1 MAWRNTSERWG
12 ALARLFHWAIVLML
26 IGQFIMAEIAEDLP
40 LGMEKI
46 AVLARHKSVG
56 ITILL
61 LAVLRLG
68 WRALNP
74 TPRAPA
80 GAPWEHALAR
90 GAHVALYGLLFAM
103 PLSGWMMSSA
113 KNYPVSW
120 FNVLPLPNLVPV
132 SESIYDIMHEA
143 HELLATALLVIAAAH
158 VLGALRH
165 HFIKKDDVLKR
176 MLWMAAGTSLSFGVA
191 TAPTDAATPPA
202 TTPPAATATAAT
214 AGATQTWRFQ
224 PTGSTLTFVFEQ
236 AGAATQGRFGQ
247 FTASLLQPIEP
258 TARGTLSV
266 TVDLVSLATG
276 DTQRDSLL
284 RGVDLFDVAKHPK
297 AQFNVAKLAP
307 AQQGRLMLD
316 GVLTLRGVSKRLAI
330 PATLQP
336 DVTAKPRTVILQG
349 ETTLNRLDF
358 GIGQGEWKSTEW
370 VANAV
375 KVRFTLRFVAVK

>member
-12 ALARLFHWAIVLML
+12 ALARLFHWVIVLML
-26 IGQFIMAEIAEDLP
+26 IGQFIMAELAEDLP

-46 AVLARHKSVG
+46 ALLARHKSVG

-74 TPRAPA
+74 TPRAPT
-80 GAPWEHALAR
+80 GARWEHALAR

-132 SESIYDIMHEA
+132 SESIYEFMHET
-143 HELLATALLVIAAAH
+143 HELLATTLIVIAAAH

-165 HFIKKDDVLKR
+165 HFIKRDDVLKR
-176 MLWMAAGTSLSFGVA
+176 MLWAATGASLLLGASA
-191 TAPTDAATPPA
+191 APTEAA
-202 TTPPAATATAAT
+202 TTPAAGPT
-214 AGATQTWRFQ
+214 GATQSWRFQ

-236 AGAATQGRFGQ
+236 AGAATEGRFGQ
-247 FTASLLQPIEP
+247 FNATLLQPIEA

-266 TVDLVSLATG
+266 TVDLASLATG
-276 DTQRDSLL
+276 DTQRDTLL
-284 RGVDLFDVAKHPK
+284 RGADLFDVAKHPK
-297 AQFNVAKLAP
+297 AEFKVAALAP
-307 AQQGRLMLD
+307 AQHGRVMLD
-316 GVLTLRGVSKRLAI
+316 GMLTLRGVSKRLRIA
-330 PATLQP
+330 ATLQP
-336 DVTAKPRTVILQG
+336 DVTARPRTVILQG

-375 KVRFTLRFVAVK
+375 KVRFALRFVAVK

>member
-26 IGQFIMAEIAEDLP
+26 IGQFIMAEVAEDLP

-46 AVLARHKSVG
+46 ALLARHKSVG

-61 LAVLRLG
+61 LAMLRLG
-68 WRALNP
+68 WRAMNP
-74 TPRAPA
+74 TPKAPL
-80 GAPWEHALAR
+80 GQPWEHRLAR

-120 FNVLPLPNLVPV
+120 FNLLPLPNLVPV
-132 SESIYDIMHEA
+132 SESIYEFMHET
-143 HELLATALLVIAAAH
+143 HEVLATTLIIVAAAH

-165 HFIKKDDVLKR
+165 HFIKRDDVLKR
-176 MLWMAAGTSLSFGVA
+176 MLWAATGASLLLGASAAQTEAA
-191 TAPTDAATPPA
+191 TAPAAGPT
-202 TTPPAATATAAT
+202 
-214 AGATQTWRFQ
+214 GATQTWRFQ

-236 AGAATQGRFGQ
+236 AGAATEGRFDK
-247 FTASLLQPIEP
+247 FTAQLLLPIEP

-266 TVDLVSLATG
+266 TVDLASLATG

-284 RGVDLFDVAKHPK
+284 RGTDLFDVAKHPR
-297 AQFNVAKLAP
+297 AQFKVAQLAP
-307 AQQGRLMLD
+307 SQQGRLTLD
-316 GVLTLRGVSKRLAI
+316 GVLTLRGVSKRLRI

-336 DVTAKPRTVILQG
+336 DVTAKPRTMILKG

>member
-26 IGQFIMAEIAEDLP
+26 IGQFIMAEVAEDLP

-46 AVLARHKSVG
+46 ALLARHKSVG

-61 LAVLRLG
+61 LAMLRLG
-68 WRALNP
+68 WRAMNP
-74 TPRAPA
+74 TPKAPL
-80 GAPWEHALAR
+80 GQPWEHRLAR

-120 FNVLPLPNLVPV
+120 FNLLPLPNLVPV
-132 SESIYDIMHEA
+132 SESIYEFMHET
-143 HELLATALLVIAAAH
+143 HELLATTLMVVAAAH

-176 MLWMAAGTSLSFGVA
+176 MLWTAAGASLLLGASVSQTEAA
-191 TAPTDAATPPA
+191 TAPVAAPKAATQA
-202 TTPPAATATAAT
+202 W
-214 AGATQTWRFQ
+214 QFQ
-224 PTGSTLTFVFEQ
+224 PAGSNLAFVFEQ
-236 AGAATQGRFGQ
+236 AGAATEGRFAVITAQ
-247 FTASLLQPIEP
+247 FLQPIEP
-258 TARGTLSV
+258 TAQGMLAVTIDIASLS
-266 TVDLVSLATG
+266 TG
-276 DTQRDSLL
+276 DGQRDTLL
-284 RGVDLFDVAKHPK
+284 REAALFDVAKHPR
-297 AQFNVAKLAP
+297 AQFKVARLA
-307 AQQGRLMLD
+307 ASREGRLILD
-316 GVLTLRGVSKRLAI
+316 GVLTLRGVSKRLRI

-375 KVRFTLRFVAVK
+375 KVRFALRFVAVK

>member
-26 IGQFIMAEIAEDLP
+26 LGQFIMAELAEDLP

-46 AVLARHKSVG
+46 ALLARHKSVG

-74 TPRAPA
+74 TPRAPT

-120 FNVLPLPNLVPV
+120 FNLLPLPNLVPV
-132 SESIYDIMHEA
+132 SESIYEFMHET

-165 HFIKKDDVLKR
+165 HFIKRDDVLKR
-176 MLWMAAGTSLSFGVA
+176 MLWAATGASLLLGASTV
-191 TAPTDAATPPA
+191 PTEAATPPA
-202 TTPPAATATAAT
+202 AGPT
-214 AGATQTWRFQ
+214 GATQSWKFQ
-224 PTGSTLTFVFEQ
+224 QSGSTLNFVFEQ
-236 AGAATQGRFGQ
+236 AGAATEGRFGQ
-247 FTASLLQPIEP
+247 FTATLLLPVEP

-266 TVDLVSLATG
+266 TVDLASLSTG
-276 DTQRDSLL
+276 DAQRDTLL
-284 RGVDLFDVAKHPK
+284 RGADLFDVAKHPR
-297 AQFNVAKLAP
+297 AQFKVASLAHTK
-307 AQQGRLMLD
+307 QGRMSLD
-316 GVLTLRGVSKRLAI
+316 GVLTLRGVSKRLSI

-375 KVRFTLRFVAVK
+375 KVRFSLRFVAVK

>member
-12 ALARLFHWAIVLML
+12 AVARLFHWAIVLML
-26 IGQFIMAEIAEDLP
+26 LGQFIMAELAEDLP

-46 AVLARHKSVG
+46 ALLARHKSVG

-80 GAPWEHALAR
+80 GAPWELALAR

-120 FNVLPLPNLVPV
+120 FNLLPLPNLVPV
-132 SESIYDIMHEA
+132 SESIYEFMHET
-143 HELLATALLVIAAAH
+143 HELLATALIVIAAAH

-176 MLWMAAGTSLSFGVA
+176 MLWAAAGASVLIGASTV
-191 TAPTDAATPPA
+191 PTE
-202 TTPPAATATAAT
+202 AATATATAT
-214 AGATQTWRFQ
+214 AAGPTGATQSWKFQ
-224 PTGSTLTFVFEQ
+224 QSGSTLTFVFEQ
-236 AGAATQGRFGQ
+236 AGAATEGRFGQ
-247 FTASLLQPIEP
+247 FTATLLLPIEP
-258 TARGTLSV
+258 AARGTLSV
-266 TVDLVSLATG
+266 TVDLASLSTG
-276 DTQRDSLL
+276 DAQRDTLL
-284 RGVDLFDVAKHPK
+284 RGSDLFDVAKHPK
-297 AQFNVAKLAP
+297 AQFKVSSLAP
-307 AQQGRLMLD
+307 TNQGRVTLD
-316 GVLTLRGVSKRLAI
+316 GVLTLRGVSKRLSI

-336 DVTAKPRTVILQG
+336 DVTAKPRTVVLRG

>member
-26 IGQFIMAEIAEDLP
+26 LGQFIMAELAEDLP

-46 AVLARHKSVG
+46 ALLARHKSVG

-120 FNVLPLPNLVPV
+120 FNLLPLPNLVPV
-132 SESIYDIMHEA
+132 SESIYEFMHET
-143 HELLATALLVIAAAH
+143 HELLATALLVIAATH

-165 HFIKKDDVLKR
+165 HFIRKDDVLKR
-176 MLWMAAGTSLSFGVA
+176 MLWAAAGASLLLGTS
-191 TAPTDAATPPA
+191 TPA
-202 TTPPAATATAAT
+202 THAAASATSAAPSSAANP
-214 AGATQTWRFQ
+214 AGATQAWRLQ
-224 PTGSTLTFVFEQ
+224 PAGSTLNFVFEQ
-236 AGAATQGRFGQ
+236 AGAATEGRFGK
-247 FTASLLQPIEP
+247 FNATLLQPLAP
-258 TARGTLSV
+258 TVRGTLAV
-266 TVDLVSLATG
+266 TIDIASLSTG
-276 DTQRDSLL
+276 DAQRDTLL
-284 RGVDLFDVAKHPK
+284 READLFNAAKHPQ
-297 AQFNVAKLAP
+297 AQFKVASLAQ
-307 AQQGRLMLD
+307 ASQGRVKLD
-316 GVLTLRGVSKRLAI
+316 GVLTLRGVSKRLSI

-336 DVTAKPRTVILQG
+336 TATARPRTLILQG

-375 KVRFTLRFVAVK
+375 KVRFTLRFVAPE

>member
-26 IGQFIMAEIAEDLP
+26 IGQFIMAELAEDLP

-46 AVLARHKSVG
+46 ALLARHKSVG

-120 FNVLPLPNLVPV
+120 FNLLPLPNLVPV
-132 SESIYDIMHEA
+132 SESIYEFMHET

-165 HFIKKDDVLKR
+165 HFIKKDGVLKR
-176 MLWMAAGTSLSFGVA
+176 MLWMAAGASLLLGASTTPTA
-191 TAPTDAATPPA
+191 AAPT
-202 TTPPAATATAAT
+202 PAAAPSPAAAPT
-214 AGATQTWRFQ
+214 GATQSWRFQ
-224 PTGSTLTFVFEQ
+224 PTGSTLIFVFEQ
-236 AGAATQGRFGQ
+236 AGAATEGRFSK
-247 FTASLLQPIEP
+247 FDATLLQPLAP
-258 TARGTLSV
+258 TARGTLAV
-266 TVDLVSLATG
+266 MIDIASLSTG
-276 DTQRDSLL
+276 DAQRDTLL
-284 RGVDLFDVAKHPK
+284 READLFHVAKHPQ
-297 AQFNVAKLAP
+297 AQFKVASLAQ
-307 AQQGRLMLD
+307 ASQGRVTLD
-316 GVLTLRGVSKRLAI
+316 GVLTLRGVSKRLRI

-336 DVTAKPRTVILQG
+336 DATAKPRTVILQG

-358 GIGQGEWKSTEW
+358 GIGQGEWQSTEW

-375 KVRFTLRFVAVK
+375 KVRFTLRFVAIK

>member
-12 ALARLFHWAIVLML
+12 ALARLFHWVIVLML
-26 IGQFIMAEIAEDLP
+26 IGQFIMAELAEDLP

-46 AVLARHKSVG
+46 ALLARHKSVG

-80 GAPWEHALAR
+80 GARWEHALAR

-132 SESIYDIMHEA
+132 SESIYEFMHET
-143 HELLATALLVIAAAH
+143 HELLATTLIVIAAAH

-165 HFIKKDDVLKR
+165 HFIKRDDVLKR
-176 MLWMAAGTSLSFGVA
+176 MLWAATGASLLLGASA
-191 TAPTDAATPPA
+191 APTEAA
-202 TTPPAATATAAT
+202 TTPAAGPT
-214 AGATQTWRFQ
+214 GATQSWRFQ

-236 AGAATQGRFGQ
+236 AGAATEGRFGQ
-247 FTASLLQPIEP
+247 FNATLLQPIEA

-266 TVDLVSLATG
+266 TVDLASLATG
-276 DTQRDSLL
+276 DAQRDTLL
-284 RGVDLFDVAKHPK
+284 RGADLFDVAKHPK
-297 AQFNVAKLAP
+297 AEFKVAALAP
-307 AQQGRLMLD
+307 AQHGRVMLD
-316 GVLTLRGVSKRLAI
+316 GMLTLRGVSKRLRIA
-330 PATLQP
+330 ATLQP
-336 DVTAKPRTVILQG
+336 DVTARPRTVILQG

-375 KVRFTLRFVAVK
+375 KVRFTLRFVAPK

>member
-1 MAWRNTSERWG
+1 MAWRNTSEGWG
-12 ALARLFHWAIVLML
+12 ALARLFHWAIVVML

-40 LGMEKI
+40 IGMEKLSL
-46 AVLARHKSVG
+46 LARHKSVG

-74 TPRAPA
+74 TPKAPV
-80 GAPWEHALAR
+80 GQPWEHALAR

-120 FNVLPLPNLVPV
+120 FNLLPLPNLVPV
-132 SESIYDIMHEA
+132 SESIYEIMRET
-143 HELLATALLVIAAAH
+143 HELLATTLIVVAAAH

-176 MLWMAAGTSLSFGVA
+176 MLW
-191 TAPTDAATPPA
+191 AATGA
-202 TTPPAATATAAT
+202 SLLLGASTPQAAAANAVTALAASP
-214 AGATQTWRFQ
+214 AGATQAWRFQ
-224 PTGSTLTFVFEQ
+224 PTGSTLAFVFEQ
-236 AGAATQGRFGQ
+236 AGAATEGRFGK
-247 FTASLLQPIEP
+247 FTAQLLQPMTP
-258 TARGTLSV
+258 TARGTLAV
-266 TVDLVSLATG
+266 TIDIASLSTG
-276 DTQRDSLL
+276 DGQRDTLL
-284 RGVDLFDVAKHPK
+284 READLFDVAKHPR
-297 AQFNVAKLAP
+297 AQFKVEKLAP
-307 AQQGRLMLD
+307 SQQGRLTLD
-316 GVLTLRGVSKRLAI
+316 GVLTLRGVSKRLRI

-336 DVTAKPRTVILQG
+336 DVAAKPRTVILQG

-375 KVRFTLRFVAVK
+375 KVRFALRFVAVK

>member
-12 ALARLFHWAIVLML
+12 TLARLFHWAIVVML

-90 GAHVALYGLLFAM
+90 GAHFALYGLLFAM

-120 FNVLPLPNLVPV
+120 FNLLPLPNLVPV
-132 SESIYDIMHEA
+132 SESIYEFMHET
-143 HELLATALLVIAAAH
+143 HELLATALIVIAAAH

-176 MLWMAAGTSLSFGVA
+176 MLWAAAGASVLIGASTV
-191 TAPTDAATPPA
+191 PTE
-202 TTPPAATATAAT
+202 AATATAT
-214 AGATQTWRFQ
+214 AAGPTGATQSWKFQ
-224 PTGSTLTFVFEQ
+224 QSGSTLTFVFEQ
-236 AGAATQGRFGQ
+236 AGAATEGRFGQ
-247 FTASLLQPIEP
+247 FSATLLQPIEP
-258 TARGTLSV
+258 AARGTLSV
-266 TVDLVSLATG
+266 TVDLASLASG
-276 DTQRDSLL
+276 DTQRDTLL
-284 RGVDLFDVAKHPK
+284 RGADLFDVAKHPK
-297 AQFNVAKLAP
+297 AQFKVARLAP
-307 AQQGRLMLD
+307 SQKGRLTLD
-316 GVLTLRGVSKRLAI
+316 GVLTLRGVSKRLSI

-336 DVTAKPRTVILQG
+336 DVNAKPRTVILQG

-375 KVRFTLRFVAVK
+375 KVRFTLRFVAPK

>member
-12 ALARLFHWAIVLML
+12 TLARLFHWAIVLML

-120 FNVLPLPNLVPV
+120 FNLLPLPNLVPV
-132 SESIYDIMHEA
+132 SESIYEFMHET
-143 HELLATALLVIAAAH
+143 HELLATALIVIAAAH

-165 HFIKKDDVLKR
+165 HFIKNDDVLKR
-176 MLWMAAGTSLSFGVA
+176 MLWAATGASLLLGGSAGPTEAATTAAAG
-191 TAPTDAATPPA
+191 PT
-202 TTPPAATATAAT
+202 
-214 AGATQTWRFQ
+214 GATQSWRFQ

-236 AGAATQGRFGQ
+236 AGAATEGRFGQ
-247 FTASLLQPIEP
+247 FSATLLQPIEA

-266 TVDLVSLATG
+266 TVDLASLATG
-276 DTQRDSLL
+276 DTQRDTLL
-284 RGVDLFDVAKHPK
+284 RGADLFDVAKHPK
-297 AQFNVAKLAP
+297 AQFKVSSLAP
-307 AQQGRLMLD
+307 SKQGRLMLD
-316 GVLTLRGVSKRLAI
+316 GVLTLRGISRRLSI

-336 DVTAKPRTVILQG
+336 DVAAKPRTVILQG

-370 VANAV
+370 VANAA
-375 KVRFTLRFVAVK
+375 KVRFSLRFVAVK

>member
-12 ALARLFHWAIVLML
+12 ALARLFHWVIVLML
-26 IGQFIMAEIAEDLP
+26 IGQFIMAELAEDLP

-46 AVLARHKSVG
+46 ALLARHKSVG

-74 TPRAPA
+74 TPRAPT
-80 GAPWEHALAR
+80 GARWEHALAR

-132 SESIYDIMHEA
+132 SESIYEFMHET
-143 HELLATALLVIAAAH
+143 HELLATTLIVIAAAH

-165 HFIKKDDVLKR
+165 HFIKRDDVLKR
-176 MLWMAAGTSLSFGVA
+176 MLWAATGASLLLGASA
-191 TAPTDAATPPA
+191 APTEAA
-202 TTPPAATATAAT
+202 TTPAAGPT
-214 AGATQTWRFQ
+214 GATQSWRFQ

-236 AGAATQGRFGQ
+236 AGAATEGRFGQ
-247 FTASLLQPIEP
+247 FNATLLQPIEA

-266 TVDLVSLATG
+266 TVDLASLATG
-276 DTQRDSLL
+276 DAQRDTLL
-284 RGVDLFDVAKHPK
+284 RGADLFDVAKHPK
-297 AQFNVAKLAP
+297 AEFKVAALAP
-307 AQQGRLMLD
+307 AQQGRVMLD
-316 GVLTLRGVSKRLAI
+316 GMLTLRGVSKRLRIA
-330 PATLQP
+330 ATLQP
-336 DVTAKPRTVILQG
+336 DVTARPRTVILQG

-358 GIGQGEWKSTEW
+358 GIGQGEWRSTEW

-375 KVRFTLRFVAVK
+375 KVRFALRFVAVK

>member
-1 MAWRNTSERWG
+1 
-12 ALARLFHWAIVLML
+12 ML
-26 IGQFIMAEIAEDLP
+26 LGQFIMANIAEDLP

-56 ITILL
+56 ITILM

-132 SESIYDIMHEA
+132 SESIYEFMHEA
-143 HELLATALLVIAAAH
+143 HELLATALIVVAVAH

-176 MLWMAAGTSLSFGVA
+176 MLWMAAGASLLLGA
-191 TAPTDAATPPA
+191 PITPTAAAPTPAAAPSPTATP
-202 TTPPAATATAAT
+202 T
-214 AGATQTWRFQ
+214 GATQSWRFQ
-224 PTGSTLTFVFEQ
+224 PTGSTLTFIFEQ
-236 AGAATQGRFGQ
+236 AGAATEGRFGQ
-247 FTASLLQPIEP
+247 FNATLLQPIEP

-266 TVDLVSLATG
+266 TVDLATLATG
-276 DTQRDSLL
+276 DTQRDTLL
-284 RGVDLFDVAKHPK
+284 RGADLFDVAKHPK
-297 AQFNVAKLAP
+297 AQFKVSSLAP
-307 AQQGRLMLD
+307 SKQGRLLLD
-316 GVLTLRGVSKRLAI
+316 GVLTLRGVSKRLSI
-330 PATLQP
+330 PASLQP